1 MSVGRS
7 RTIGGGDVLVKLG
20 VFMPMRSRSTL
31 SHNRTTASRATF
43 FFSRWS
49 SMPLMGLTRSS
60 FVSVFPPT
68 TFRNSPP
75 IAPKLDPTSPPDAA
89 VDASLS
95 FLAFCADMMASISSS
110 RSLRTN
116 SPLLV
121 LRPHVSCLISAM
133 ASFSEFSSR
142 RSVCE

>member
-1 MSVGRS
+1 MGREVAEKEK
-7 RTIGGGDVLVKLG
+7 GDVLVKFG
-20 VFMPMRSRSTL
+20 VFIPTRSRSTL

-43 FFSRWS
+43 LRRRCS

-60 FVSVFPPT
+60 FVSVLPPT
-68 TFRNSPP
+68 TLRKSPP
-75 IAPKLDPTSPPDAA
+75 IAPRLDPTSPPDAA
-89 VDASLS
+89 DNASLS
-95 FLAFCADMMASISSS
+95 FFAFCADIMASISSS
-110 RSLRTN
+110 RSFRTN

-142 RSVCE
+142 RSDCE